1 MFGDHCY
8 RPPPCMKWLC
18 SSGVASLDQCSVQL
32 LSLTAVFPS
41 VLYHSDCS
49 CAAVALLPS
58 FTISVSGSEH
68 SLSSMWPQS
77 EDGADHDS
85 AEEATPASPHSKR
98 RVGRPGRK
106 RKQLLPVSAVI
117 IARRWEFFCF
127 FLCTFH
133 LFSYRMFPLSNLSY
147 HTHSLTQSH

>member
-1 MFGDHCY
+1 MFLWSCQI
-8 RPPPCMKWLC
+8 R
-18 SSGVASLDQCSVQL
+18 SVQRSAGEL

-41 VLYHSDCS
+41 VLHHSDCS

-117 IARRWEFFCF
+117 IARRWEFFFVF

-133 LFSYRMFPLSNLSY
+133 LFSYRTFPLSNLSY
-147 HTHSLTQSH
+147 HTHSLSQSH